1 MIVDPFLTI
10 SVKDIGFIG
19 IELGVEVEIG
29 VGIGAVP
36 AISYIWADI

>member
-1 MIVDPFLTI
+1 LTI
-10 SVKDIGFIG
+10 SAKDIGFIE

-36 AISYIWADI
+36 AIFYI